1 MPDAV
6 ADFRTFRPT
15 PEQLIRAEYDRM
27 PGRAGRKYDLNSL
40 PVREAMIRW
49 KTVNGIPLMMPLS
62 ESERTEF
69 ELWLTGKRLE
79 HKEKS
84 P

>member
-1 MPDAV
+1 MNGAIRDYCSFV
-6 ADFRTFRPT
+6 ADRD
-15 PEQLIRAEYDRM
+15 LVIRMEYDRM
-27 PGRAGRKYDLNSL
+27 PGRAGRKYDLNAL
-40 PVREAMIRW
+40 PVRDALNRW
-49 KTVNGIPLMMPLS
+49 KAARGIPLPMPMS
-62 ESERTEF
+62 EAERMEF